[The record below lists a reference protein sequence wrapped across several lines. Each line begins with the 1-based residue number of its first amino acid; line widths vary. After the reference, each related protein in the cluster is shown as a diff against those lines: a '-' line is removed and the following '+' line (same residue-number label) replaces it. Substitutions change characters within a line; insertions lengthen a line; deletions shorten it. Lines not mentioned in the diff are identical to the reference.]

1 MLFQRPHLHNGNIF
15 DVLCS
20 QQKIKWSKLHA
31 SSFDHGKME
40 KLTSFG
46 TLKIDIF
53 EVFGYGDF
61 VKQTKSASL
70 FSKVDQPSATAQL
83 TATTL
88 PLT

>member
-1 MLFQRPHLHNGNIF
+1 VQPTK
-15 DVLCS
+15 D
-20 QQKIKWSKLHA
+20 
-31 SSFDHGKME
+31 KME
-40 KLTSFG
+40 QTACMEFPPWKEKKLTSFG